1 MAFMLAAG
9 DQLVH
14 WRKGLREVKPGMST
28 GLLRWF
34 RDQVDRF
41 LSHRGF
47 DIAQALREAMELSQ
61 GTLPIFVL
69 CGALQPSVMGYVDTE
84 ASDAGGSMTS
94 RIIQQISD
102 AQQEVAEKR
111 LRSVFTQPLAATHLK
126 LLCLVSEDFLALFL
140 FVGFPDAQVLFHCA
154 SPCSCL

>member
-111 LRSVFTQPLAATHLK
+111 LRFVLTSLLLPLI
-126 LLCLVSEDFLALFL
+126 
-140 FVGFPDAQVLFHCA
+140 
-154 SPCSCL
+154 

>member
-9 DQLVH
+9 GELVH
-14 WRKGLREVKPGMST
+14 WRRGLREVKPGMST

-34 RDQVDRF
+34 RDQVDRG

-47 DIAQALREAMELSQ
+47 DIAQALREAMALSQ

-69 CGALQPSVMGYVDTE
+69 CGALRPSLGE
-84 ASDAGGSMTS
+84 GAGASTTART
-94 RIIQQISD
+94 IQQISD

-111 LRSVFTQPLAATHLK
+111 LRCVRMCLCRWWCCVLVAWPL
-126 LLCLVSEDFLALFL
+126 S
-140 FVGFPDAQVLFHCA
+140 
-154 SPCSCL
+154 